1 MKRVI
6 ETCDKL
12 LRDFGED
19 VPEGFKWNW
28 KSATREDFINLVQ
41 CIKRMAQV
49 MPVLPEE
56 ID

>member
-1 MKRVI
+1 MKKVI

-19 VPEGFKWNW
+19 APEGFKWNW
-28 KSATREDFINLVQ
+28 KSATREDFVKLVQ

-49 MPVLPEE
+49 MPVPPEE